1 MSIPNIPDIP
11 GPFQVVGSPPPGF
24 RFGVM
29 FFALGI
35 GPNPIDSMFQKVS
48 GLGSSVE
55 TYTLNEGGQHM
66 YTQMLPDNIKHE
78 NLLLERGL
86 FVGSPL
92 VQEFNTAMSLFK
104 FKSFHILITLL
115 DNTRLPVASWMCMKA
130 FPVKWSVSDL
140 DATENAVVIEYMELT
155 YQRLQTIRI

>member
-1 MSIPNIPDIP
+1 MSIPDIP
-11 GPFQVVGSPPPGF
+11 GPLPLFGSPPLGF
-24 RFGVM
+24 RFGVLFLM
-29 FFALGI
+29 MGI
-35 GPNPIDSMFQKVS
+35 GPNRMDTMFQKVS

-55 TYTLNEGGQHM
+55 TYTVNEGGQNM
-66 YTQMLPDNIKHE
+66 YTQMLPSKVQHE

-104 FKSFHILITLL
+104 FKSSNILITLL
-115 DNTRLPVASWMCMKA
+115 DNTRLPIASWVCMKA

-140 DATENAVVIEYMELT
+140 DATSNTVVIEYMELT
-155 YQRLQTIRI
+155 YQRLQTIRV